1 MPRPTQATGRPGT
14 EVIPHNWETAHR
26 VVLEGTLRG
35 RVALREPG
43 TQQGWSD
50 AEEQNVAVAK
60 APYAT
65 AVPARVLALS
75 GQARVI
81 QLADDTEVIADYLV
95 VIPAHHVVAGG
106 HLVDIT
112 DSTDPDL
119 TGRALRVEKVARG
132 TERFE
137 RDLFCTLDD

>member
-1 MPRPTQATGRPGT
+1 MLRHHTGSGRRP
-14 EVIPHNWETAHR
+14 VIPDDWETSHR
-26 VVLEGTLRG
+26 VVAEGTMRG

-43 TQQGWSD
+43 TQQDWKP
-50 AEEQNVAVAK
+50 ELEQNIAVPLD
-60 APYAT
+60 PYAT
-65 AVPARVLALS
+65 DVPARVLALS
-75 GQARVI
+75 GQARVV

-95 VIPAHHVVAGG
+95 AIPASYVVASG

-112 DSTDPDL
+112 ATGDPDL
-119 TGRALRVEKVARG
+119 TGRSLRVEKVVRG

>member
-1 MPRPTQATGRPGT
+1 MRRHHTGSGRRA
-14 EVIPHNWETAHR
+14 VIPADWETSHR
-26 VVLEGTLRG
+26 VVAEGTMRG

-43 TQQGWSD
+43 TQQVWSPVL
-50 AEEQNVAVAK
+50 EQNTAVPK
-60 APYAT
+60 DPYAT
-65 AVPARVLALS
+65 DVPARVLALS

-95 VIPAHHVVAGG
+95 TVPASRVVATG
-106 HLVDIT
+106 HLVDVTACT
-112 DSTDPDL
+112 DADL
-119 TGRALRVEKVARG
+119 TGRALRVEKVVRG